1 MRNNKKILQKGI
13 DTSNRDMLRL
23 RHSQTRATVTTTN
36 VRPKA
41 GKDDKTMKLTDTVT
55 VNLTRS
61 QLCSLMMACT
71 ALTVSHKNE
80 AADPETTDSRR
91 EVCLRTAEA
100 WKTLHDCLKAQLE
113 NQPA

>member
-1 MRNNKKILQKGI
+1 MRA
-13 DTSNRDMLRL
+13 
-23 RHSQTRATVTTTN
+23 HQTHRNSAATN

-71 ALTVSHKNE
+71 ALTISHKNE

-100 WKTLHDCLKAQLE
+100 WKTLHDCLKAQL
-113 NQPA
+113 A